1 MIVTVA
7 VGAYFLHELEVHRD
21 FLSVF
26 AFGSGIALVI
36 VGLCFLAYRREE
48 LLRASREKKE
58 VEKRRK
64 SQTVRRRQRR

>member
-1 MIVTVA
+1 M
-7 VGAYFLHELEVHRD
+7 HRD

-58 VEKRRK
+58 AEKEAKK
-64 SQTVRRRQRR
+64 SDGEKKTETVDEADTAAPPAPAP